1 MNRQLGLGLPAAP
14 PSDTVVINARCTLR
28 REVEQRVIVV
38 GGLAVY
44 HYCVAN
50 AVAEAYAMVMLVES
64 GFAQQTEVARAFGKT
79 ERSVRRYQER
89 YGQAG
94 MAGLGRPGG
103 WRRGRRRISG
113 KRLRLI
119 ERLKSAGLS
128 NRAIAQRLG
137 VHENAIRKLVGPSK
151 GEEAEQLAFVSV
163 PKRLP
168 IESPT
173 ISAASVTR
181 IEAFCDQ
188 ALAANVCAQ
197 EATVVEEEAE
207 DEEPVPMSL
216 DPDAGDR
223 TLDRQLAHVGL
234 LDDAAPMFRDGE
246 RIGGFGTLLAVPYL
260 VHSGLLRIAR
270 KLYGG
275 IGPAFYGLR
284 TTLVTLFLM
293 ALLRI
298 QRPEQLKERD
308 PANFGRLLGL
318 DRAPEVKTLRRK
330 LTRLAAQHCAEL
342 LGAEL
347 ARVRVAQRGELMG
360 SCMSMA
366 TYARITGNTR
376 FPAPT

>member
-1 MNRQLGLGLPAAP
+1 MRTNTCPVLLAGMNSQLALGLPAAP

-28 REVEQRVIVV
+28 IEEEQRVVVV
-38 GGLAVY
+38 GGLPVY
-44 HYCVAN
+44 HYCAAD

-64 GFAQQTEVARAFGKT
+64 GFAQQTEVARAFGKS
-79 ERSVRRYQER
+79 ERSVRRYEER

-94 MAGLGRPGG
+94 MGGLGRPGG
-103 WRRGRRRISG
+103 WRHGRRRISG

-137 VHENAIRKLVGPSK
+137 VNENAIRKLVGPSK
-151 GEEAEQLAFVSV
+151 GEEGKQLALVSV
-163 PKRLP
+163 PKGPPIEPPTISPECVIP
-168 IESPT
+168 IESF
-173 ISAASVTR
+173 V
-181 IEAFCDQ
+181 DQ
-188 ALAANVCAQ
+188 APATNECVQ
-197 EATVVEEEAE
+197 ETAVVEEEAE
-207 DEEPVPMSL
+207 EDEPVPMSL

-223 TLDRQLAHVGL
+223 ILDRQLAHVGL

-246 RIGGFGTLLAVPYL
+246 RIGGVGVLLAVPYL
-260 VHSGLLRIAR
+260 MHSGLLRIAR

-308 PANFGRLLGL
+308 PAGASSLAWPPSI
-318 DRAPEVKTLRRK
+318 APSRS
-330 LTRLAAQHCAEL
+330 
-342 LGAEL
+342 
-347 ARVRVAQRGELMG
+347 VRNWPEYASRSAG
-360 SCMSMA
+360 S
-366 TYARITGNTR
+366 
-376 FPAPT
+376 